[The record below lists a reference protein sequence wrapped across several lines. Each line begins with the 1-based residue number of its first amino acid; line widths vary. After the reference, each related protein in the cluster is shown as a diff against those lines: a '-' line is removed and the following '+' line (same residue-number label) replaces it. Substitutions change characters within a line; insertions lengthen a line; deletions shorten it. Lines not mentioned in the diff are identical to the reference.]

1 MPVPADFTSGAPCW
15 IDLVSSDPDKATEFY
30 GTLFGWQSETIGEED
45 GTVREYRLFSKDGLP
60 IAGLV
65 RNDQGQFPDAWATY
79 LATEDIAATAR
90 KVAEAGGRVLREP
103 TQVGEQGSLAVFADP
118 GGAVVCGWQPEVH
131 QGFGLSAEPGAPCWF
146 ELLATDYDAAVSFYT
161 RAFGWKPETMS
172 DTGGAALH
180 AQPPVPGFHRRH
192 PRCPRHPAGRSV
204 LALAALSGHPGHGH
218 RGAAGAGTWRHGTAR
233 TLEFPVRPHGPGRR
247 SDRRGVYA
255 HARAVRQFR
264 PLTSRSLRHE
274 LFPSQLPFGNLRLI
288 AARLG

>member
-30 GTLFGWQSETIGEED
+30 GTLFGWQAETIGEED

-146 ELLATDYDAAVSFYT
+146 ELLATDYNAAVSFYT

-172 DTGGAALH
+172 DTEELRYTLNRPSRDSTAGILDAKDTLPAGASSHWLLYLGTPDTDTAVQRVQELGGTVLRAPWNSPYGRMAQVADPTGAAFMLMR
-180 AQPPVPGFHRRH
+180 A
-192 PRCPRHPAGRSV
+192 RS
-204 LALAALSGHPGHGH
+204 
-218 RGAAGAGTWRHGTAR
+218 
-233 TLEFPVRPHGPGRR
+233 
-247 SDRRGVYA
+247 
-255 HARAVRQFR
+255 
-264 PLTSRSLRHE
+264 
-274 LFPSQLPFGNLRLI
+274 GNS
-288 AARLG
+288 AP